1 MGPRRRTI
9 LRFGL
14 TGLVIAAGFFV
25 YIALVPLPE
34 NSLRAW
40 IVVAGA
46 CFCPGFLL
54 LANTFCYV
62 EVAQLTWS
70 GLGSVFFFVAVTNCL
85 LYGIAGVAYDCF
97 RRKLSGGVATEGTTL
112 PWCI

>member
-25 YIALVPLPE
+25 YIAVVPLPE
-34 NSLRAW
+34 NTLRAW
-40 IVVAGA
+40 IAVAGA

-54 LANTFCYV
+54 LVNTFCYV

-70 GLGSVFFFVAVTNCL
+70 GLGSVFFFVAVTNCF
-85 LYGIAGVAYDCF
+85 LYGIAGSVYDWL
-97 RRKLSGGVATEGTTL
+97 RTKLNGGTVSRGATS
-112 PWCI
+112 PRHV